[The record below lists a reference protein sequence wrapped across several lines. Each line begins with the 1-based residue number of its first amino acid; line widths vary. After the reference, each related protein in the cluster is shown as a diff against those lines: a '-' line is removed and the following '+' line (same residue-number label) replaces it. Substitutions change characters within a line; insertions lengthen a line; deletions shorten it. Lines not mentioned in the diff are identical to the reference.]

1 MILIL
6 VYLQNRYESNETE
19 MRKIKLLLLPLFILL
34 ITSCVLSQSSEYKI
48 NELMNACSDN
58 GQFNGTILVKKN
70 ENVIYKNAFGYANR
84 EWEILN
90 TYDSKFLI
98 GSIGK
103 SITALMALI
112 LVNDGLIDLNADI
125 NKYIPE
131 YSGPG
136 KNKATIHQM
145 LTHTSGIPNHGAI
158 PNLSKKLVR
167 WFYDTD
173 QYLELIRNIELQFE
187 PGTGFA
193 YSGIAYNLLAVV
205 CERASN
211 KNFGDLLKEKIFIP
225 LEMNNTKLDKN
236 LDIDLKRAD
245 GYEYHL
251 LEGYMHPSYIEMCH
265 VKGSGG
271 VLSTVEDLAR
281 FNNECFNEQKL
292 ISKDLYRKMFSRHIK
307 DWQYYGYGWW
317 INDRI
322 IGNDTLTLISHG
334 GSTDGYKAYS
344 TRIVQDSIDIILFQ
358 NNYYRTELGVKFDY
372 AITNEIIDILYGK
385 EYLLPKKSLAKEIGY
400 IIGQKGMHAAIK
412 AYDSLKSV
420 QNYFISDV
428 DLSQLGKELYGNYSF
443 MNEAIEIYELAVRD
457 YPYSFPLY
465 YSYGSLLSESNN
477 AKSIECYK
485 KCIDLYNSSTDN
497 QKYSDEY
504 KSALKIVESKK

>member
-1 MILIL
+1 M
-6 VYLQNRYESNETE
+6 
-19 MRKIKLLLLPLFILL
+19 KKFKLALLPLFILL

-48 NELMNACSDN
+48 NELMNEYSEN
-58 GQFNGTILVKKN
+58 GQFNGTILVKKGN
-70 ENVIYKNAFGYANR
+70 NIIYKNAFGYANR

-103 SITALMALI
+103 SITALMTLI

-136 KNKATIHQM
+136 KNRATIHQM

-173 QYLELIRNIELQFE
+173 QYLELIKNIELQFE

-193 YSGIAYNLLAVV
+193 YSGIAYNLLAII
-205 CERASN
+205 CERVS
-211 KNFGDLLKEKIFIP
+211 KKDFGDLLKERIFIP
-225 LEMNNTKLDKN
+225 LEMNNTKHDKN

-271 VLSTVEDLAR
+271 VLTTVDDLAK
-281 FNNECFNEQKL
+281 FNNECFNEQRL
-292 ISKDLYRKMFSRHIK
+292 ISKDLYRKMFTRQVK

-317 INDRI
+317 ITDRI
-322 IGNDTLTLISHG
+322 INSDTLTLISHG

-344 TRIVQDSIDIILFQ
+344 TRVVQDSVDILLFQ

-385 EYLLPKKSLAKEIGY
+385 EYSLPKKCVAKEMGY
-400 IIGQKGMHAAIK
+400 VIGQKGIRAAIK
-412 AYDSLKSV
+412 AFDSLKSAP
-420 QNYFISDV
+420 NYFVSDIE
-428 DLSQLGKELYGNYSF
+428 LSQLGKELNSNYGLI
-443 MNEAIEIYELAVRD
+443 NEAIEIYELAIRE
-457 YPYSFPLY
+457 YPNSFPLY
-465 YSYGSLLSESNN
+465 YSYGGLLSKSNN
-477 AKSIECYK
+477 AKSFECYK
-485 KCIDLYNSSTDN
+485 KCIDLYNSNIDN
-497 QKYSDEY
+497 QKYWNEY
-504 KSALKIVESKK
+504 ESALKMVESKK